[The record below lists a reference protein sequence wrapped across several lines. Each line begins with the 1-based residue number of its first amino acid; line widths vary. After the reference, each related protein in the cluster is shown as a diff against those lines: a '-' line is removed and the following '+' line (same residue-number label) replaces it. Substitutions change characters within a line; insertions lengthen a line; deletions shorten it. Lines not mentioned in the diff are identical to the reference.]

1 MSGRVDYH
9 VRPGTPL
16 TGRVRMPGD
25 KSISHRA
32 LLLASLA
39 QGEST
44 IEGLSGGADVAA
56 TARALAALGIAI
68 EASDGVR
75 CVHGGNFSAPGAP
88 LDLGNSGTS
97 VRLLLG
103 ALSGQPF
110 ATTLCGDAS
119 LSARPMGRVLEP
131 LARMGG
137 RFRAAAGDTLPVTV
151 QAGGSLHG
159 IHYRC
164 PVPSAQVKSALLL
177 AGLRAAGRTVVAEPV
192 ATRDHT
198 ERMLRHFGVSLAA
211 DVQAPPGMHAVGVTG
226 PATLAGRRVVVPGDF
241 SAAAFFIA
249 GACLAPGSDLTI
261 ERVGINP
268 TRIAALEV
276 FRAMG
281 ALIDITGTEELCGE
295 PTATLRV
302 RYTPGLRA
310 VSMDAELAARAIDE
324 LPVLLAVSACL
335 PGATRLRGAAELRV
349 KESDRIAAVQAGLEA
364 VGIPARALP
373 DGLDADGVR
382 PRGGTVA
389 SHRDH
394 RIVMAFAMLAL
405 AANSPVTIEDCA
417 WVQTSFPEFA
427 HLART
432 VGMDLR
438 EERGA

>member
-1 MSGRVDYH
+1 
-9 VRPGTPL
+9 
-16 TGRVRMPGD
+16 MPGD

-44 IEGLSGGADVAA
+44 IEDLSCGADVAA
-56 TARALAALGIAI
+56 TVRALDALGIAI
-68 EASDGVR
+68 EASDNAW
-75 CVHGGNFSAPGAP
+75 CVHGGDFSAPSTP

-103 ALSGQPF
+103 MLAGRPF

-119 LSARPMGRVLEP
+119 LSVRPMARVLVP

-137 RFRAAAGDTLPVTV
+137 QFHAAAGDTLPVTV
-151 QAGGSLHG
+151 QAGGSLCG
-159 IHYRC
+159 IRYRC

-177 AGLRAAGRTVVAEPV
+177 AGLRAAGHTVVEEPV

-198 ERMLRHFGVSLAA
+198 ERMLQHFGVSLWA
-211 DVQAPPGMHAVGVTG
+211 DIQAPPSSAHAVGIAG
-226 PATLAGRRVVVPGDF
+226 PAALAGRRVAVPGDF

-268 TRIAALEV
+268 TRIAALEA

-281 ALIDITGTEELCGE
+281 ARIDITNTEALCGE

-302 RYTPGLRA
+302 RYTPGLHA
-310 VSMDAELAARAIDE
+310 VSIDAELAARAIDE

-335 PGATRLRGAAELRV
+335 PGFTRLRGAAELRV

-373 DGLDADGVR
+373 DGLDVDGVR
-382 PRGGTVA
+382 PRGGTVV
-389 SHRDH
+389 SHHDH

-405 AANSPVTIEDCA
+405 AATAPVMIEDCA

-427 HLART
+427 RLARAA
-432 VGMDLR
+432 GMDLR
-438 EERGA
+438 EERGS